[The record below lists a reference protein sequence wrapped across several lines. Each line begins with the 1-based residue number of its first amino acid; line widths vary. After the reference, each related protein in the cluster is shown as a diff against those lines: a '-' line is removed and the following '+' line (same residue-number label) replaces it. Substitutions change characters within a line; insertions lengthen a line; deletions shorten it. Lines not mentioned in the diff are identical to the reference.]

1 MSKLRF
7 NVQSVICL
15 KRQLRAIKRGK
26 YEFISIFDSDGLKC

>member
-7 NVQSVICL
+7 NMQLAICL
-15 KRQLRAIKRGK
+15 KRQLRPIKRDK